1 LDKIETES
9 YLKMIDWLKFPWL
22 DLFLFIEH
30 YSLADSF
37 LSSFL
42 SATNQIHNTTTKMLK
57 NQNRNDKILKNDI
70 CNSCSS
76 KQNWAQF
83 NLIKDSRDSSQFF
96 SIYLKKKD
104 PRLLQNGKRQRLAV
118 KIHRL
123 NWWMILN

>member
-1 LDKIETES
+1 
-9 YLKMIDWLKFPWL
+9 MIDWLKFPWL

-83 NLIKDSRDSSQFF
+83 NLIKRFTGF
-96 SIYLKKKD
+96 ISIFQYIFKKKRS
-104 PRLLQNGKRQRLAV
+104 PAFAEWQVSKISGKNPSIELVDDTQ
-118 KIHRL
+118 L
-123 NWWMILN
+123 NRTMVM